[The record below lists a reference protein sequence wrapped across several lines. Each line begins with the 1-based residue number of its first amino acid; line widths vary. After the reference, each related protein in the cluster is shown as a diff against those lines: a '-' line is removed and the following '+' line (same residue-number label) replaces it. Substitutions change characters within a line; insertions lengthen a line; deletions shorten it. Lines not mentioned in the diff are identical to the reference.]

1 MTVLLLSMAG
11 IPLTSGFTGKFFVFR
26 AAIHTAGPLVVIAL
40 ICSAIAAFFYLRII
54 VLMYFAEPPENS
66 PTIAIPGW
74 STTIAL
80 TFGVVVTIVL
90 GVFPQPILDLAA
102 KAAHFTT

>member
-1 MTVLLLSMAG
+1 
-11 IPLTSGFTGKFFVFR
+11 
-26 AAIHTAGPLVVIAL
+26 
-40 ICSAIAAFFYLRII
+40 
-54 VLMYFAEPPENS
+54 MYFAEPPENS